1 MNSKSSEKEQEII
14 KGIER
19 MERNTRLI
27 GSDFHDIKKKIDD
40 NEFSS
45 FFEKIGSR
53 YKVISYDLE
62 KNRLFLV

>member
-27 GSDFHDIKKKIDD
+27 ASDFYDIYIKK
-40 NEFSS
+40 NWW
-45 FFEKIGSR
+45 
-53 YKVISYDLE
+53 
-62 KNRLFLV
+62 

>member
-27 GSDFHDIKKKIDD
+27 GSDFYDIKKKLMIM
-40 NEFSS
+40 SL
-45 FFEKIGSR
+45 
-53 YKVISYDLE
+53 VV
-62 KNRLFLV
+62 FLKK

>member
-27 GSDFHDIKKKIDD
+27 GSDFYDIKKIDD